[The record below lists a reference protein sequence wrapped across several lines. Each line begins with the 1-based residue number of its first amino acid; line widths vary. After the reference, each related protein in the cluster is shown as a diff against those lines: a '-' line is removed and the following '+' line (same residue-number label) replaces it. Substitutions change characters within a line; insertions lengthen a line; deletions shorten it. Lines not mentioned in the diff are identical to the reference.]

1 MAPVRPFR
9 PMFRAGLTA
18 NALGLPVA
26 VAAAVAGAAAY
37 TLYSRTVHL
46 ESSELVNHDTKRL
59 RFALPDPKQSTGLS
73 LTSAVLTIS
82 WAKGSWL
89 PTIRPYTPVN
99 NIGTSRL
106 LPSNPIGV
114 KSLY

>member
-1 MAPVRPFR
+1 MPPSSPFR
-9 PMFRAGLTA
+9 PLLKASTVS
-18 NALGLPVA
+18 LPA
-26 VAAAVAGAAAY
+26 AAAAAVAGVGVY
-37 TLYSRTVHL
+37 TLYSRSVRL

-82 WAKGSWL
+82 WPSGSWL

-99 NIGTSRL
+99 YISAYYFPNIQSW
-106 LPSNPIGV
+106 S
-114 KSLY
+114 